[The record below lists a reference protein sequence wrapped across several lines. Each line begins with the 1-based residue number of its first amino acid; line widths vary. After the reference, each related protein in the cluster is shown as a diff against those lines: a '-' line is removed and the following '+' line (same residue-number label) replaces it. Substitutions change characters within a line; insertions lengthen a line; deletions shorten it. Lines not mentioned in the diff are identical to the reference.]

1 MYITCIIII
10 TIIVNKV
17 ITCFLQTAENAMC
30 ILRNLSYR
38 LEYEVDPLEGA
49 QDHLDEG
56 WERQVLAEID
66 DNRREEGEE
75 QPRGR

>member
-1 MYITCIIII
+1 
-10 TIIVNKV
+10 
-17 ITCFLQTAENAMC
+17 MC

-49 QDHLDEG
+49 QDQLDEE

-66 DNRREEGEE
+66 DNRREEGEG